1 MSIESRLAAKKR
13 SQQARKREKMG
24 KIMKVVAIIVLLCI
38 IVGAVFGVYW
48 NIQSKK
54 IEYSKYVTAD
64 GNIVD
69 VNPKDYIT
77 LVDYYKMDITMDD
90 YKPTDDAL
98 KEYMEELM
106 EAAEKEAEDSKEETK
121 TSSVGQ
127 ATTTDDAE
135 NKDEEKEDDKKEESI
150 VDSLDDAWVEKYYKK
165 TLEDAKYDVTAEGFK
180 EYAYDELYKSNVDEK
195 LLADITKYLNDK
207 STVKEYPKDY
217 TKNMIQICK
226 NVEKETFE
234 AYESLYAMYGYANVY
249 AMYGGKTAFNEAME
263 EQAKAYVKDT
273 LVCLAIY
280 EELGM
285 TYTMDEVKEYFNE
298 TLEQDYDEQVEL
310 CGEGYLILNYKCEK
324 VITYFEDKIREAGE
338 EADDKDDDNKEDDKT
353 EDDKTEDDKTEE
365 GKTEDDKTEGDKT
378 EGDTTKDESTEDTTT
393 EGESTEDVTNEDST
407 TEE

>member
-24 KIMKVVAIIVLLCI
+24 KIMKVVAIIVALCI

-69 VNPKDYIT
+69 VDPKDYIT
-77 LVDYYKMDITMDD
+77 LVDYSKMDISLDD
-90 YKPTDDAL
+90 YKPTDDEL
-98 KEYMEELM
+98 KEYMEDLM
-106 EAAEKEAEDSKEETK
+106 EAAEKEAEDSEEETK

-180 EYAYDELYKSNVDEK
+180 KYAYDELYESNIDEN
-195 LLADITKYLNDK
+195 LLSDITKYLNDN

-226 NVEKETFE
+226 NVEKQTFE
-234 AYESLYAMYGYANVY
+234 VYESLYTMYGYANVY

-263 EQAKAYVKDT
+263 KQAQAYVKDT

-285 TYTMDEVKEYFNE
+285 TYTIDEVKAYFNE

-324 VITYFEDKIREAGE
+324 VITYFEEKIREAGE
-338 EADDKDDDNKEDDKT
+338 EADDKDDNKEEDKT
-353 EDDKTEDDKTEE
+353 EDGKTEE
-365 GKTEDDKTEGDKT
+365 DKT
-378 EGDTTKDESTEDTTT
+378 EGDTTKDESTEDTAT

>member
-13 SQQARKREKMG
+13 SQQARKKEKMG
-24 KIMKVVAIIVLLCI
+24 KIMKVVAIIVALCI
-38 IVGAVFGVYW
+38 IVGAVYGVYW

-77 LVDYYKMDITMDD
+77 LVDYSKMDITMDK
-90 YKPTDDAL
+90 YKPTDAEL
-98 KEYMEELM
+98 EEYMKTLM
-106 EAAEKEAEDSKEETK
+106 ETAEKEAKEDDEK

-127 ATTTDDAE
+127 ATTTDDA
-135 NKDEEKEDDKKEESI
+135 DDKKEESI

-180 EYAYDELYKSNVDEK
+180 KYAYDELYESKVDEN
-195 LLADITKYLNDK
+195 LVADITKYLNDK

-226 NVEKETFE
+226 NVEKQTFE

-263 EQAKAYVKDT
+263 KQAKAYVKDT

-298 TLEQDYDEQVEL
+298 TLEQKYDEQVEL

-338 EADDKDDDNKEDDKT
+338 EADDKD
-353 EDDKTEDDKTEE
+353 
-365 GKTEDDKTEGDKT
+365 
-378 EGDTTKDESTEDTTT
+378 ESTDDTTT
-393 EGESTEDVTNEDST
+393 EE
-407 TEE
+407 